1 MGFSQKIRLD
11 EDVEG
16 EPLSIVVAIQTGR
29 KGARE
34 FPRIRGLNS
43 MLGPILEEPQT
54 RMAIVEFDSVPH
66 MAQDFT
72 DDPRL
77 IERTLQGIESGD
89 GGAAILDAIKYCT
102 GLLNQLPEGQQ
113 RVLLLVSE
121 TRDHG
126 SRWAKID
133 DVVTLIGNS
142 NVTIYTLAFSPGL
155 GM

>member
-1 MGFSQKIRLD
+1 MLVPALVRDSTGHAVYGLQAKDFVVEDNGVPQKIRLD

-72 DDPRL
+72 DDRASISGRCRALSRVMAGRL
-77 IERTLQGIESGD
+77 FWMPSSTAPACSTGFPKGSSG
-89 GGAAILDAIKYCT
+89 YCC
-102 GLLNQLPEGQQ
+102 
-113 RVLLLVSE
+113 
-121 TRDHG
+121 
-126 SRWAKID
+126 W
-133 DVVTLIGNS
+133 
-142 NVTIYTLAFSPGL
+142 
-155 GM
+155 